1 MSLFKII
8 QFNYEINLTP
18 NNEKLII
25 ENKNKNIKINENI
38 EDKFEDNKKNLLEF
52 SFGNNLKQNIINAVK

>member
-8 QFNYEINLTP
+8 QLNYEINLKQ

-38 EDKFEDNKKNLLEF
+38 EEKFENNKNNLLEF
-52 SFGNNLKQNIINAVK
+52 SFGNNLNNIISTQ